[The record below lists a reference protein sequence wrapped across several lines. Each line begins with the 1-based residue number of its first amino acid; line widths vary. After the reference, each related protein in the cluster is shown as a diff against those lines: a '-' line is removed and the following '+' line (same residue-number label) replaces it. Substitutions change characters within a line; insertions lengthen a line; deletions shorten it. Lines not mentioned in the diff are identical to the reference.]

1 MKLLKLELVLVKS
14 LRFFF
19 IFIFC
24 HALME
29 FLLWKAMLAIFKWS
43 ENDRWSWLWV
53 IVDTFPPDFQTMMV
67 SDCRSWFGKMIVS
80 DHRSRKKGLSPTRPL
95 HYLSTYLLFWIL
107 NISHCLSTYSFQTSV
122 QSWPKPLP
130 CSFSNHY
137 QRPRNNQRKT
147 KRLV

>member
-1 MKLLKLELVLVKS
+1 MKLLKLKWVFVKS
-14 LRFFF
+14 LRILFN
-19 IFIFC
+19 FIFC
-24 HALME
+24 HVLME
-29 FLLWKAMLAIFKWS
+29 FMLWKAMFDIFKWS
-43 ENDRWSWLWV
+43 GNDRRSWSWV
-53 IVDTFPPDFQTMMV
+53 IVDTFSSDFQTMIV

-80 DHRSRKKGLSPTRPL
+80 DHRSRKKVSSPTRPL

>member
-1 MKLLKLELVLVKS
+1 
-14 LRFFF
+14 
-19 IFIFC
+19 
-24 HALME
+24 ME

-80 DHRSRKKGLSPTRPL
+80 DHRSRKKGSSPTRPL

-107 NISHCLSTYSFQTSV
+107 NISHCLSFLLIHFRQVFKVDQSRCHVLSV
-122 QSWPKPLP
+122 TII
-130 CSFSNHY
+130 
-137 QRPRNNQRKT
+137 RGRGITRG
-147 KRLV
+147 RLKDWCKCFRFWKLL